1 MIDFKDFNE
10 NISDEMLAAYIDGNA
25 TPKESSLIEASID
38 TNGLLPETLDITNDV
53 ISFGDNYDWDIHK
66 GDFGFWELGAP
77 PLVTEADLE
86 VAANSPEEILEMCEE
101 EGVSIGEL
109 ENISLLDDSFLKQD
123 DSMEIDSEFDSS
135 DIDDEGLDDL
145 LDL

>member
-1 MIDFKDFNE
+1 
-10 NISDEMLAAYIDGNA
+10 MLVAYIDGNA

-38 TNGLLPETLDITNDV
+38 TNGLLSETLDITNDV

-66 GDFGFWELGAP
+66 EDFGFWELGTP

-86 VAANSPEEILEMCEE
+86 VAANSSEKILEMCEE

-123 DSMEIDSEFDSS
+123 DSIEIDSEFDSS
-135 DIDDEGLDDL
+135 DIDDEGLNDS

>member
-10 NISDEMLAAYIDGNA
+10 NISDEMLVAYIDGNA

-38 TNGLLPETLDITNDV
+38 TNGLLSETLDITNDV

-66 GDFGFWELGAP
+66 EDFGFWELGTP

-86 VAANSPEEILEMCEE
+86 VAANSSEKILEMCEE

-123 DSMEIDSEFDSS
+123 DSIEIDSEFDSS
-135 DIDDEGLDDL
+135 DIDDEGLNDS